1 MEFAGIH
8 RASQELAVSRR
19 NGTAKHLRP
28 TTVSIAMRG
37 GLSVAEVQQA
47 TLHKP
52 GAVKGVV
59 TNDFYNKVGD
69 VSGGEM
75 QSARVV

>member
-1 MEFAGIH
+1 
-8 RASQELAVSRR
+8 
-19 NGTAKHLRP
+19 
-28 TTVSIAMRG
+28 MRG